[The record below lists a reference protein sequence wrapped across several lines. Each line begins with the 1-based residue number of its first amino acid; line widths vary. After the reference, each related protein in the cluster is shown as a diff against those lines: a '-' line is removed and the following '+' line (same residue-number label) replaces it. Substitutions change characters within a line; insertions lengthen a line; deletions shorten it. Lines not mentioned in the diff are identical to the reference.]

1 MARRARCHVCNF
13 GVEPC
18 RVRVTLAAGIDAL
31 RNYLSGEVIRA
42 EEGTPTV
49 ELGRY
54 GFKLFVVID

>member
-1 MARRARCHVCNF
+1 MCDF

-18 RVRVTLAAGIDAL
+18 RVRVTPADGIAAL

-42 EEGTPTV
+42 EEGTLTM

-54 GFKLFVVID
+54 GFKLFAVID

>member
-1 MARRARCHVCNF
+1 MCNF

-18 RVRVTLAAGIDAL
+18 RVRVTLADGIAAP

-42 EEGTPTV
+42 EEETPTV

-54 GFKLFVVID
+54 GFKLFAVID